1 MFSDEHCTGTQNT
14 HLSSKKNFFFENRAI
29 YEILTYLLHSP
40 SWEANWF
47 ASSQEIPLI
56 SPNPKVHYR
65 TQKRP
70 PEESSRMWVF
80 LNRNVLREGLL
91 ATRPNPKLKD
101 HPFSAVS
108 DCLFNLFAAT
118 HHIGDHFSIRNLR
131 TRHAVVTGTQF
142 MGLLWGNVKKCCWV
156 GQTTDDNMVHARS
169 MLDTYGYKYTHTS
182 SNTHCFPL

>member
-1 MFSDEHCTGTQNT
+1 VQ
-14 HLSSKKNFFFENRAI
+14 
-29 YEILTYLLHSP
+29 SP

-56 SPNPKVHYR
+56 SPNPKVYYR
-65 TQKRP
+65 THKRP

-101 HPFSAVS
+101 HPFSAVR

-118 HHIGDHFSIRNLR
+118 LHIGDHFSIRNLR
-131 TRHAVVTGTQF
+131 TSHAVVTGTHF
-142 MGLLWGNVKKCCWV
+142 KRLLWGNVKKSCRV
-156 GQTTDDNMVHARS
+156 GQITNDNMAHVLC
-169 MLDTYGYKYTHTS
+169 MLDIYGYKYSPTT